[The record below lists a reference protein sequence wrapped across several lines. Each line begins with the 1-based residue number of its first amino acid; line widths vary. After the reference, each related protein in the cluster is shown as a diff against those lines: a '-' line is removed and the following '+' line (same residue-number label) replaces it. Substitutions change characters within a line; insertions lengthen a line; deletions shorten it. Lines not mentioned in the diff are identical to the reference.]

1 MAFDSDEFAK
11 TLVART
17 SEAIIYADLEGLI
30 RLWNSGATRMFGFAE
45 QEALDNSL
53 DLIIPANLR
62 ERHWHGF
69 NETMRTGKSRYG
81 EGQVLS
87 VPAIRKDG
95 SRISVEFTILPFKGE
110 DGRMTGIAAIM
121 RDTTER
127 FEELRDLRRQIASL
141 RQEHGQRAD
150 GG

>member
-17 SEAIIYADLEGLI
+17 SEAIIYADAEGLI